1 MEETILKG
9 KDALSES
16 VERIGKLDDKL
27 TKEIH
32 ARRSMR
38 DNLLASVVVETSSR
52 TELEER
58 VYELVNSFQ
67 FVAERVDV
75 IDDWLNNRFG
85 GGR

>member
-1 MEETILKG
+1 M
-9 KDALSES
+9 
-16 VERIGKLDDKL
+16 ERIGKLDDTL
-27 TKEIH
+27 TKEIR

-38 DNLLASVVVETSSR
+38 DNLLASVVGETSSR

-58 VYELVNSFQ
+58 VNVLGNSFQ